1 MHLNKNNSLKH
12 FVYVV
17 LARRVF
23 VVTILLSLGLSV
35 IVHNAAKDNIY
46 EHVLITAHD
55 RIETLRART
64 NEYLANETVTLNQA
78 LHQAIDALSHIQYDK
93 SIGDFVFY
101 QISILNEGTIVNQY
115 NSDYPYIDNVKRY
128 LNDTKLYLQNSK
140 EVSKDIVQLDDGS
153 YVHLVMPLDDQAG
166 NPIGQL
172 EAMFLLTQATVN
184 TLKNQVYMT
193 VFYAILI
200 VLLTSVILYP
210 VIINLTRKLVNFSID
225 LLDSNLEILQVL
237 GGAIA
242 KRDSNTNA
250 HNYRVTIIATRLAE
264 KINLPSH
271 KIKALIKGAFLHDV
285 GKIGIPD
292 NILLKPGKLTGA
304 EITLMK
310 THVEKGLEIISRS
323 TWLTNA
329 RDVVGGH
336 HEKYDGNG
344 YPKGLKAEQVPIN
357 ARIFAISD
365 VFDALT
371 SRRPYKEP
379 FSFETTM
386 QMLIEK
392 SGTHFDPHLVDQ
404 FNLIAA
410 ALYQELNGKND
421 EALRKILNEIIHKY
435 FYTDTDTLSCQ

>member
-1 MHLNKNNSLKH
+1 MRINKNNSLKH

-17 LARRVF
+17 LARRVL
-23 VVTILLSLGLSV
+23 VVAILLSFVLAV

-64 NEYLANETVTLNQA
+64 NEYLVNEDVTLNQA

-93 SIGDFVFY
+93 SIGNFVFY
-101 QISILNEGTIVNQY
+101 QISILDENTVVSEY
-115 NSDYPYIDNVKRY
+115 NSNYPYIDNVKRY
-128 LNDTKLYLQNSK
+128 INDTPLHLQNNKVVSK
-140 EVSKDIVQLDDGS
+140 EIVQLDDGS
-153 YVHLVMPLDDQAG
+153 YVHLIMPLHNRAG
-166 NPIGQL
+166 SPIGHL
-172 EAMFLLTQATVN
+172 RTMFLLTKSTVN
-184 TLKNQVYMT
+184 ALTNQVYMT

-200 VLLTSVILYP
+200 VLLTSAVLYP
-210 VIINLTRKLVNFSID
+210 VIINLTRKLVNYSVD

-242 KRDSNTNA
+242 KRDSDTNA
-250 HNYRVTIIATRLAE
+250 HNYRVTIIAARLAE

-271 KIKALIKGAFLHDV
+271 QIQSLIKGAFLHDV

-292 NILLKPGKLTGA
+292 SILLKPGKLTA
-304 EITLMK
+304 SEITLMK
-310 THVEKGLEIISRS
+310 THVDKGIEIISRS

-329 RDVVGGH
+329 KDVVGGH

-344 YPKGLKAEQVPIN
+344 YPKGLKAEQIPIN

-371 SRRPYKEP
+371 SKRPYKEP
-379 FSFETTM
+379 FSFETTI
-386 QMLIEK
+386 QMLIEN
-392 SGTHFDPHLVDQ
+392 SGTHFDPYLVDQ
-404 FNLIAA
+404 FRHIAA
-410 ALYQELNGKND
+410 VLYLELNGKNE
-421 EALRKILNEIIHKY
+421 EALRKILNEIIQKY
-435 FYTDTDTLSCQ
+435 FCSGMNTLSY